1 MKVYTQNSLL
11 KFGKYNGSILE
22 DVAKKDPNYI
32 NWCVIN
38 LEHFYLSAEVIE
50 HLQANSGLVIS
61 EEATL
66 ALEQKRSEISE
77 ASDSNDYDFDDY
89 ERRTYDDYNG
99 SYAQDEMG
107 WSDQDIND
115 VFGGD
120 ADAYWNID

>member
-1 MKVYTQNSLL
+1 MKEYTQNSLL

-22 DVAKKDPNYI
+22 DIAKTDPNYI
-32 NWCVIN
+32 NWCIIN
-38 LEHFYLSAEVIE
+38 LDHFYLSEEAIE
-50 HLQANSGLVIS
+50 ELRANSGLVIS

-66 ALEQKRSEISE
+66 ALEQKRSEISD
-77 ASDSNDYDFDDY
+77 ASDSNDFDFDDY

-99 SYAQDEMG
+99 SYAQNEMG

>member
-1 MKVYTQNSLL
+1 MKEYTQNSLL

-22 DVAKKDPNYI
+22 DIAKTDPNYI
-32 NWCVIN
+32 NWCIIN
-38 LEHFYLSAEVIE
+38 LDHFYVSEEAIE
-50 HLQANSGLVIS
+50 QLRANSGLVIS

-66 ALEQKRSEISE
+66 ALEQKRSEISD

>member
-22 DVAKKDPNYI
+22 DIAKTDPNYI
-32 NWCVIN
+32 NWCIIN
-38 LEHFYLSAEVIE
+38 LDHFYLSEEAIE
-50 HLQANSGLVIS
+50 HLRANSGLVIS

-66 ALEQKRSEISE
+66 ALEQKRSEISD

>member
-1 MKVYTQNSLL
+1 MKEYTQNSLL

-22 DVAKKDPNYI
+22 DIAKTDPNYI
-32 NWCVIN
+32 NWCIIN
-38 LEHFYLSAEVIE
+38 LDHFYLSEEAIE
-50 HLQANSGLVIS
+50 QLRANSGLVIS

-77 ASDSNDYDFDDY
+77 ASDSNDYGFDDY